1 MPFEVARRAVGAC
14 ILPPLV
20 MPRLCSFS
28 RLSLVALLLAVLGS
42 VAWAKP
48 KVAILGLEA
57 LNSGVVDPKDAANA
71 AKLTEELRA
80 IPRGGI
86 GKYDFA
92 PNSNRELQDEKLM
105 GNCDTEKP
113 ACMAPIGGGVGAD
126 FLIFGSIVKGTEK
139 GKEGYKAVLKILNV
153 KTKALEDHES
163 FVPLSG
169 LTSGSGAKEWA
180 QKEYAKLT
188 GEKPPAV
195 VPDRV
200 EAAPGKLLVKGNV
213 KSGDVF
219 IGSAKKGR
227 LDGGTLTLT
236 LPEGSHTVAIEAPGH
251 KRYEATVTVTAGQT
265 KTVDAVLDEVMD
277 APPTTTVVKKSNKL
291 PLKIAGYG
299 LAGVGLA
306 SATYVLIST
315 VSGPIPD
322 YEALEGQPLST
333 DGMQVNATSGDCGTA
348 EGKDLRTGGHSGD
361 EPNMAFDKACT
372 ASKRRFI
379 AGAVGIASGVL
390 AAGVLFFAYRSDG
403 HSSEKQSSIGRRN
416 RRQLTVTPVISP
428 SGGGATV
435 RFDW

>member
-1 MPFEVARRAVGAC
+1 
-14 ILPPLV
+14 

-80 IPRGGI
+80 IPRGGV

-113 ACMAPIGGGVGAD
+113 ACMAPIGSGVGAD
-126 FLIFGSIVKGTEK
+126 YLIFGSIVKSSEK
-139 GKEGYKAVLKILNV
+139 GKDGYKATLKILNV
-153 KTKALEDHES
+153 KTKVLDDHES
-163 FVPLSG
+163 FVPL
-169 LTSGSGAKEWA
+169 TSLNGGSGAKEWA

-188 GEKPPAV
+188 GDKAPAAAAPPP
-195 VPDRV
+195 PDRSS
-200 EAAPGKLLVKGNV
+200 EGGPGKLLVKGNV

-219 IGSAKKGR
+219 IGTAKKGR
-227 LDGGTLTLT
+227 LEGGTLTLT
-236 LPEGSHTVAIEAPGH
+236 LPAGSHTVAIEASGH
-251 KRYEATVTVTAGQT
+251 KRYEETVTVTAGQT
-265 KTVDAVLDEVMD
+265 KTVDAVLEETLDT
-277 APPTTTVVKKSNKL
+277 PPITTVEKKSNKL

-306 SATYVLIST
+306 AATYVLIST
-315 VSGPIPD
+315 VSGPIPA
-322 YEALEGQPLST
+322 YEGLTGRPLDNT
-333 DGMQVNATSGDCGTA
+333 GMERLATSGDCDSALGKELRDGTNA
-348 EGKDLRTGGHSGD
+348 MM
-361 EPNMAFDKACT
+361 PNNQKFDDACV
-372 ASKRRFI
+372 ASKKRFV
-379 AGAVGIASGVL
+379 AGAIGIASGVL

-403 HSSEKQSSIGRRN
+403 HSSSEKQSSIGRRN

-428 SGGGATV
+428 SGGGASV

>member
-1 MPFEVARRAVGAC
+1 
-14 ILPPLV
+14 

-28 RLSLVALLLAVLGS
+28 RLSLVALLLAVFGS

-71 AKLTEELRA
+71 AKLTEELRS
-80 IPRGGI
+80 IPRGGV

-113 ACMAPIGGGVGAD
+113 ACMAPIGTGVGAD
-126 FLIFGSIVKGTEK
+126 YLIFGSIVKGSEK

-153 KTKALEDHES
+153 KTKALDDHES
-163 FVPLSG
+163 FVPLVILSG
-169 LTSGSGAKEWA
+169 GGAKEWA

-188 GEKPPAV
+188 GEKPPAA

-200 EAAPGKLLVKGNV
+200 EPGPGKLLVKGNV

-219 IGSAKKGR
+219 IGTAKKGR

-236 LPEGSHTVAIEAPGH
+236 LPEGLHTVAIEASGY

-265 KTVDAVLDEVMD
+265 KTVDAVLEEVLD
-277 APPTTTVVKKSNKL
+277 TGPTPPPKVVAKSNRL
-291 PLKIAGYG
+291 PLKVAGYG
-299 LAGVGLA
+299 LAGVGVA
-306 SATYVLIST
+306 AATYVLITT

-322 YEALEGQPLST
+322 YEALNMRPLNSAGT
-333 DGMQVNATSGDCGTA
+333 EVQATSNDCDNA
-348 EGKDLRTGGHSGD
+348 LGKELRNG
-361 EPNMAFDKACT
+361 PNASTVEANKAFDAACST
-372 ASKRRFI
+372 SKKRFI
-379 AGAVGIASGVL
+379 AGAIGIASGVL
-390 AAGVLFFAYRSDG
+390 AAGVLYFAYRSDG
-403 HSSEKQSSIGRRN
+403 HSSSEKQSSIGRRN

-428 SGGGATV
+428 SGGGASV